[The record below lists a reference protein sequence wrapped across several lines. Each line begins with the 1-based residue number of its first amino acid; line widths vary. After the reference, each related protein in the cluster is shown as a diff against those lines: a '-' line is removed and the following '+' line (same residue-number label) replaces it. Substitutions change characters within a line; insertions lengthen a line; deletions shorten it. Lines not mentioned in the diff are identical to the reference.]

1 MHKKV
6 SIATFAMYLTAASP
20 AMATSDALSLYVN
33 LELVL
38 QQTTVRAVIQSISEQ
53 TGYEFAYDEALL
65 DKKISSV
72 SVNMKDIFAW

>member
-38 QQTTVRAVIQSISEQ
+38 QQTTVRAVIQSISE
-53 TGYEFAYDEALL
+53 
-65 DKKISSV
+65 
-72 SVNMKDIFAW
+72 